1 MQSFTTLPEKDQ
13 PARIRRGSS
22 GRNTN
27 SRTPRTAKPGF
38 LLADIET
45 LSQ

>member
-1 MQSFTTLPEKDQ
+1 MESLTTLPEKDQ
-13 PARIRRGSS
+13 PARIRCDSS
-22 GRNTN
+22 GRNKN

-38 LLADIET
+38 LLVDIET